1 MALPRLSDEL
11 AQQVVDAYIANSNNS
26 AAAARS
32 LDIPTNTFKDRLKVA
47 AKRGL
52 LGPTEPLPGFHIK
65 SIAMKAGDSWVRQ
78 TQEPGE
84 EFALPDGHIVKGVSA
99 LLDADG
105 RTVQQWVKTREDG
118 IDPLYLAE
126 RVKEI
131 FQDMIPAGVVPAP
144 IYTDSDLITVYGLAD
159 MHIGMYASRKETGE
173 AYDTDIAVA
182 RLRDWVGRL
191 VASSPASEEA
201 VILDIGDMT
210 HADDGR
216 AETPQS
222 KHKLD
227 VDGRHFRTLDMTIS
241 AMADAIELALAKHRL
256 VHVVILAGNHNPH
269 SFMAILFAIAERY
282 RENPRVVVRKDPR
295 EFWSHRF
302 GDCLLAAHHGD
313 KAKAERLVMFLAD
326 EYAEDWGQTK
336 HRFIWTGHLH
346 HHKSADIGGCRW
358 EQLRAMTARDAYAY
372 TNAYVARSQLQAI
385 TLHRVAGEIQRQAV
399 SSYSV

>member
-1 MALPRLSDEL
+1 MSNPGFSEDLLFEAVAALQRYGSKREAAKAINVEESSFYRRL
-11 AQQVVDAYIANSNNS
+11 
-26 AAAARS
+26 AAAAK
-32 LDIPTNTFKDRLKVA
+32 L
-47 AKRGL
+47 GL
-52 LGPTEPLPGFHIK
+52 CGPTQTKPGFVIR
-65 SIAMKAGDSWVRQ
+65 SISSKEGESWVKQ
-78 TQEPGE
+78 VPEPGAPFE
-84 EFALPDGHIVKGVSA
+84 VPDGHVVKGESA
-99 LLDADG
+99 LVDAEG
-105 RTVQQWVKTREDG
+105 RVIQRWIKTKEG
-118 IDPLYLAE
+118 EVDPLFLAE

-131 FQDMIPAGVVPAP
+131 FQGMEPAAVIAAP
-144 IYTDSDLITVYGLAD
+144 VYVDEDLLTVYAIAD
-159 MHIGMYASRKETGE
+159 AHIGMYASRKETGE

-182 RLRDWVGRL
+182 RLRDWIGRL
-191 VASSPASEEA
+191 VASSPQSDEA
-201 VILDIGDMT
+201 IILDVGDML
-210 HADDGR
+210 HADDER

-227 VDGRHFRTLDMTIS
+227 VDGRHFRTLDMTIA
-241 AMADAIELALAKHRL
+241 AMADAVELALAKHRH

-282 RENPRVVVRKDPR
+282 RENPRVTVRKDPR

-302 GDCLLAAHHGD
+302 GECLLAAHHGD

-326 EYAEDWGQTK
+326 EYAEDWGKTK

-346 HHKSADIGGCRW
+346 HHKSADIGGVRW

-372 TNAYVARSQLQAI
+372 THAYSARAQLQAI

>member
-1 MALPRLSDEL
+1 MPQQELADDPLQQAVDALNACGGNKSHAADALRLS
-11 AQQVVDAYIANSNNS
+11 
-26 AAAARS
+26 RS
-32 LDIPTNTFKDRLKVA
+32 TFRDRLKA
-47 AKRGL
+47 AALKGM
-52 LGPTEPLPGFHIK
+52 LGPAKTLPGFEIK
-65 SIAMKAGDSWVRQ
+65 SIATKESDSWVKQ
-78 TQEPGE
+78 TREPGE
-84 EFALPDGHIVKGVSA
+84 EFALPEGHILKGVSA

-105 RTVQQWVKTREDG
+105 RTVASWIKTREGD

-126 RVKEI
+126 RIKEI
-131 FQDMIPAGVVPAP
+131 FQDMIPAEIVPAP
-144 IYTDSDLITVYGLAD
+144 IYTENDLITVYAIAD
-159 MHIGMYASRKETGE
+159 AHVGMHAWRKETGE
-173 AYDTDIAVA
+173 SYDTDIAVA

-227 VDGRHFRTLDMTIS
+227 VDGRHFRTLDMTIA

-282 RENPRVVVRKDPR
+282 RENPRVIVRKDPR

-326 EYAEDWGQTK
+326 EYAEDWGRTK

-358 EQLRAMTARDAYAY
+358 EQLRAVTARDAYAY

-385 TLHRVAGEIQRQAV
+385 TLHRTAGEIQRQAV